1 MRSSVEY
8 LFPWVIF
15 NMINNISDQ
24 ASSFPGTQ
32 LNQSD
37 NFLDSLREFFAIL
50 NSSRKGELST
60 WDTIYLHLIL
70 AINADS
76 DLIKNDELL
85 AENIPSANYQFNIF
99 FSNAFE
105 IDVKKYLGKSEDNE
119 VEIKVGNERITIGIR
134 NVSNGKLERQK
145 FLFPLDYENKLQHQL
160 DKHFTIES
168 HPLLYR
174 HTMGS
179 KIANVIFEK
188 LYSRIDFNKEQYIS
202 FIKDA
207 FIHFYDYSRRY
218 AIGENIAKDAVTNNI
233 ALMSTFYDS
242 ENTSGEVLNND
253 FTEESFETALNV
265 EHAIVLGFA
274 DDNFETK
281 PVHYQDLLTR
291 FSAFQDTVFNLFP
304 EMHSTHYNDICS
316 VSVDMTKGTQCMIHL
331 MVNEEVFMSLPVPV
345 ATMVREDATN
355 LVNLK
360 TLLNDGFFI
369 KYSHFN
375 DVALIKQNISN
386 LYLSHTV
393 VNESILKKCC
403 FENGSLG
410 DVKITNSNI
419 INNVFKNVSF
429 RSVKINNVNTH
440 SLKFINCHF
449 FNVDMIRVNFSKCLF
464 HDCSMHGVKIKPWL
478 PVKWTKELIN
488 DYLYGCLLSLYSIC
502 ARDIYNM
509 SAGNNVKVA
518 ADAFLEIIFSLKNKY
533 CIKLLSA
540 QDRAFI
546 YEFARMI
553 FAYIND
559 KSIEILLLSCFAA
572 SDQKAIQRYI
582 PQSQDGEDFRSHLQY
597 KLPLSAH

>member
-1 MRSSVEY
+1 MDYRFS
-8 LFPWVIF
+8 WVIF

-76 DLIKNDELL
+76 DLIKNDVLL
-85 AENIPSANYQFNIF
+85 AENMPSANYQFNTF

-105 IDVKKYLGKSEDNE
+105 TDVKKYLGKSEDNE
-119 VEIKVGNERITIGIR
+119 VEIKAGNERISIGIR
-134 NVSNGKLERQK
+134 NVSNGKLERQQ
-145 FLFPLDYENKLQHQL
+145 FLFPLDYENKLQDQL

-174 HTMGS
+174 HTIGS

-202 FIKDA
+202 FIKGA

-218 AIGENIAKDAVTNNI
+218 AISENIEKDAVTNNI
-233 ALMSTFYDS
+233 ALMNTFYDS
-242 ENTSGEVLNND
+242 DNTSGEVLNND
-253 FTEESFETALNV
+253 FTEEEPFETALDV
-265 EHAIVLGFA
+265 EHTIVLGFA

-304 EMHSTHYNDICS
+304 EMRSSHYHDICS
-316 VSVDMTKGTQCMIHL
+316 VCVDMTKGTQCMIHL

-345 ATMVREDATN
+345 ATMVREDVSN

-540 QDRAFI
+540 QERAFI

>member
-1 MRSSVEY
+1 MDYRFS
-8 LFPWVIF
+8 WVIF

-76 DLIKNDELL
+76 DLIKNDVLL
-85 AENIPSANYQFNIF
+85 AENMPSANYQFNTF

-105 IDVKKYLGKSEDNE
+105 TDVKKYLGKSEDNE
-119 VEIKVGNERITIGIR
+119 VEIKAGNERISIGIR
-134 NVSNGKLERQK
+134 NVSNGKLERQQ
-145 FLFPLDYENKLQHQL
+145 FLFPLDYENKLQDQL

-174 HTMGS
+174 HTIGS

-202 FIKDA
+202 FIKGA

-218 AIGENIAKDAVTNNI
+218 AISENIEKDAVTNNI
-233 ALMSTFYDS
+233 VLMNTFYDS
-242 ENTSGEVLNND
+242 DNTSGEVLNND
-253 FTEESFETALNV
+253 FTEEEPFETALDV
-265 EHAIVLGFA
+265 EHTIVLGFA

-304 EMHSTHYNDICS
+304 EMRSSHYHDICS
-316 VSVDMTKGTQCMIHL
+316 VCVDMTKGTQCMIHL

-345 ATMVREDATN
+345 ATMVREDASN

-540 QDRAFI
+540 QERAFI

>member
-1 MRSSVEY
+1 
-8 LFPWVIF
+8 
-15 NMINNISDQ
+15 MINNISDQ

-50 NSSRKGELST
+50 NPSRKGELST

-76 DLIKNDELL
+76 DLIKNDVLL
-85 AENIPSANYQFNIF
+85 AENIPSANYQFNTF
-99 FSNAFE
+99 FSNTFE

-119 VEIKVGNERITIGIR
+119 VEIKAGNERISIGIR
-134 NVSNGKLERQK
+134 NVSNGKLERQQ
-145 FLFPLDYENKLQHQL
+145 FLFPLDYENKLQEQL
-160 DKHFTIES
+160 DKYFTIES

-174 HTMGS
+174 YTIGS

-218 AIGENIAKDAVTNNI
+218 AISENIDKDAVTNNI

-242 ENTSGEVLNND
+242 DNTSGEVLNND
-253 FTEESFETALNV
+253 FTEEESFETALDV

-304 EMHSTHYNDICS
+304 EMHSSHYHDICS

-345 ATMVREDATN
+345 ATMVREDASN

-360 TLLNDGFFI
+360 TLLNDGCFI

-375 DVALIKQNISN
+375 DVVLIKQNISN

-410 DVKITNSNI
+410 DVKITNSNV
-419 INNVFKNVSF
+419 INSAFKNISF

-440 SLKFINCHF
+440 SLKFINCNF
-449 FNVDMIRVNFSKCLF
+449 FNVDMIRVNLSKCLF
-464 HDCSMHGVKIKPWL
+464 HECSMHGVKIKPWL
-478 PVKWTKELIN
+478 PVKWTKELIS

-509 SAGNNVKVA
+509 NAGNNVKVA

-572 SDQKAIQRYI
+572 ADQKAIQRYR

>member
-1 MRSSVEY
+1 MEY

-134 NVSNGKLERQK
+134 NISNGKLERQK

-160 DKHFTIES
+160 DKYFTIES

-218 AIGENIAKDAVTNNI
+218 AISENIAKDAVTNNI

-242 ENTSGEVLNND
+242 DNTSGEVLNND
-253 FTEESFETALNV
+253 FTEEESFETALDV

-304 EMHSTHYNDICS
+304 EMHSSHYNDICS

-419 INNVFKNVSF
+419 VNNVFKNVSF
-429 RSVKINNVNTH
+429 RTVKINNVNTH

-509 SAGNNVKVA
+509 SVGNNVKVA
-518 ADAFLEIIFSLKNKY
+518 ADAFLEILYSLKNKY

-572 SDQKAIQRYI
+572 ADQKAIQRYI
-582 PQSQDGEDFRSHLQY
+582 PQAQDGEDFRNHLQY
-597 KLPLSAH
+597 KLTLPTH

>member
-1 MRSSVEY
+1 MDYRFS
-8 LFPWVIF
+8 WVIF

-24 ASSFPGTQ
+24 ASSFPCTQ

-105 IDVKKYLGKSEDNE
+105 TDVKKFLGKSEDNE

-134 NVSNGKLERQK
+134 NLSNGKLERQK

-160 DKHFTIES
+160 DKYFTIES

-218 AIGENIAKDAVTNNI
+218 AINENIAKDAVTNNI

-242 ENTSGEVLNND
+242 DNTSGEVLNND
-253 FTEESFETALNV
+253 FTEEESFETALDV

-304 EMHSTHYNDICS
+304 EMHSSHYNDICS

-355 LVNLK
+355 LINLK

-419 INNVFKNVSF
+419 VNNVFKNISF

-509 SAGNNVKVA
+509 IAGNNVKVA
-518 ADAFLEIIFSLKNKY
+518 ADAFLEILYSLKNKY

-572 SDQKAIQRYI
+572 ADQKAIQRYI
-582 PQSQDGEDFRSHLQY
+582 PQAQDGEDFRNHLQY
-597 KLPLSAH
+597 KLTLPTH

>member
-1 MRSSVEY
+1 MDYRFS
-8 LFPWVIF
+8 WVIF

-24 ASSFPGTQ
+24 ASSFPCTQ

-105 IDVKKYLGKSEDNE
+105 TDVKKFLGKSEDNE

-134 NVSNGKLERQK
+134 NLSNGKLERQK

-160 DKHFTIES
+160 DKYFTIES

-218 AIGENIAKDAVTNNI
+218 AINENIAKDAVTNNI

-242 ENTSGEVLNND
+242 DNTSGEVLNND
-253 FTEESFETALNV
+253 FTEEESFETALDV

-304 EMHSTHYNDICS
+304 EMHSSHYNDICS

-355 LVNLK
+355 LINLK

-410 DVKITNSNI
+410 DVKLTNSNI
-419 INNVFKNVSF
+419 VNNVFKNISF

-509 SAGNNVKVA
+509 IAGNNVKVA
-518 ADAFLEIIFSLKNKY
+518 ADAFLEILYSLKNKY

-572 SDQKAIQRYI
+572 ADQKAIQRYI
-582 PQSQDGEDFRSHLQY
+582 PQAQDGEDFRNHLQY
-597 KLPLSAH
+597 KLTLPTH

>member
-1 MRSSVEY
+1 
-8 LFPWVIF
+8 
-15 NMINNISDQ
+15 MINNISDQ
-24 ASSFPGTQ
+24 ASSFPCTQ

-105 IDVKKYLGKSEDNE
+105 TDVKKFLGKSEDNE

-134 NVSNGKLERQK
+134 NLSNGKLERQK

-160 DKHFTIES
+160 DKYFTIES

-218 AIGENIAKDAVTNNI
+218 AINENIAKDAVTNNI

-242 ENTSGEVLNND
+242 DNTSGEVLNND
-253 FTEESFETALNV
+253 FTEEESFETALDV

-304 EMHSTHYNDICS
+304 EMHSSHYNDICS

-355 LVNLK
+355 LINLK

-419 INNVFKNVSF
+419 VNNVFKNISF

-509 SAGNNVKVA
+509 IAGNNVKVA
-518 ADAFLEIIFSLKNKY
+518 ADAFLEILYSLKNKY

-572 SDQKAIQRYI
+572 ADQKAIQRYI
-582 PQSQDGEDFRSHLQY
+582 PQAQDGEDFRNHLQY
-597 KLPLSAH
+597 KLTLPTH

>member
-1 MRSSVEY
+1 
-8 LFPWVIF
+8 
-15 NMINNISDQ
+15 MINNISDQ

-76 DLIKNDELL
+76 DLIKNDVLL
-85 AENIPSANYQFNIF
+85 AENMPSANYQFNTF

-105 IDVKKYLGKSEDNE
+105 TDVKKYLGKSEDNE
-119 VEIKVGNERITIGIR
+119 VEIKAGNERISIGIR
-134 NVSNGKLERQK
+134 NVSNGKLERQQ
-145 FLFPLDYENKLQHQL
+145 FLFPLDYENKLQDQL

-174 HTMGS
+174 HTIGS

-202 FIKDA
+202 FIKGA

-218 AIGENIAKDAVTNNI
+218 AISENIEKDAVTNNI
-233 ALMSTFYDS
+233 ALMNTFYDS
-242 ENTSGEVLNND
+242 DNTSGEVLNND
-253 FTEESFETALNV
+253 FTEEEPFETALDV
-265 EHAIVLGFA
+265 EHTIVLGFA

-304 EMHSTHYNDICS
+304 EMRSSHYHDICS
-316 VSVDMTKGTQCMIHL
+316 VCVDMTKGTQCMIHL

-345 ATMVREDATN
+345 ATMVREDASN

-540 QDRAFI
+540 QERAFI

-559 KSIEILLLSCFAA
+559 KSIEILLLSCVAA

>member
-1 MRSSVEY
+1 MEY

-160 DKHFTIES
+160 DKYFTIES

-218 AIGENIAKDAVTNNI
+218 AISENIEKDAVTNNI
-233 ALMSTFYDS
+233 ALMGTFYDS
-242 ENTSGEVLNND
+242 ENTLGEVLNND

-419 INNVFKNVSF
+419 VNNVFKNVSF
-429 RSVKINNVNTH
+429 RTVKINNVNTH

>member
-1 MRSSVEY
+1 
-8 LFPWVIF
+8 
-15 NMINNISDQ
+15 MINNISDQ

-37 NFLDSLREFFAIL
+37 NFLDSLRGFFAIL

-76 DLIKNDELL
+76 DLIKNDVLL
-85 AENIPSANYQFNIF
+85 AENMPSANYQFNTF

-105 IDVKKYLGKSEDNE
+105 TDVKKYLGKSEDNE
-119 VEIKVGNERITIGIR
+119 VEIKAGNERISIGIR
-134 NVSNGKLERQK
+134 NVSNGKLERQQ
-145 FLFPLDYENKLQHQL
+145 FLFPLDYENKLQDQL

-174 HTMGS
+174 HTIGS

-202 FIKDA
+202 FIKGA

-218 AIGENIAKDAVTNNI
+218 AISENIEKDAVTNNI
-233 ALMSTFYDS
+233 ALMNTFYDS
-242 ENTSGEVLNND
+242 DNTSGEVLNND
-253 FTEESFETALNV
+253 FTEEEPFETALDV
-265 EHAIVLGFA
+265 EHTIVLGFA

-304 EMHSTHYNDICS
+304 EMRSSHYHDICS
-316 VSVDMTKGTQCMIHL
+316 VCVDMTKGTQCMIHL

-345 ATMVREDATN
+345 ATMVREDASN

-540 QDRAFI
+540 QERAFI

>member
-1 MRSSVEY
+1 MDYRFS
-8 LFPWVIF
+8 WVIF

-24 ASSFPGTQ
+24 ASSFPCTQ

-85 AENIPSANYQFNIF
+85 AENIPSANCQFNIF

-105 IDVKKYLGKSEDNE
+105 TDVKKFLGKSEDNE

-134 NVSNGKLERQK
+134 NLSNGKLERQK

-160 DKHFTIES
+160 DKYFTIES

-218 AIGENIAKDAVTNNI
+218 AINENIAKDAVTNNI

-242 ENTSGEVLNND
+242 DNTSGEVLNND
-253 FTEESFETALNV
+253 FTEEESFETALDV

-304 EMHSTHYNDICS
+304 EMHSSHYNDICS

-345 ATMVREDATN
+345 TTMVREDATN
-355 LVNLK
+355 LINLK

-419 INNVFKNVSF
+419 VNNVFKNISF

-509 SAGNNVKVA
+509 IAGNNVKVA
-518 ADAFLEIIFSLKNKY
+518 ADAFLEILYSLKNKY

-572 SDQKAIQRYI
+572 ADQKAIQRYI
-582 PQSQDGEDFRSHLQY
+582 PQAQDGEDFRNHLQY
-597 KLPLSAH
+597 KLTLPTH

>member
-1 MRSSVEY
+1 MDYRFS
-8 LFPWVIF
+8 WVIF

-76 DLIKNDELL
+76 DLIKNDVLL
-85 AENIPSANYQFNIF
+85 AENMPSANYQFNTF

-105 IDVKKYLGKSEDNE
+105 TDVKKYLGKSEDNE
-119 VEIKVGNERITIGIR
+119 VEIKAGNERISIGIR
-134 NVSNGKLERQK
+134 NVSNGKLERQQ
-145 FLFPLDYENKLQHQL
+145 FLFPLDYENKLQDQL

-174 HTMGS
+174 HTIGS

-202 FIKDA
+202 FIKGA

-218 AIGENIAKDAVTNNI
+218 AISENIEKDAVTNNI
-233 ALMSTFYDS
+233 ALMNTFYDS
-242 ENTSGEVLNND
+242 DNTSGEVLNND
-253 FTEESFETALNV
+253 FTEEEPFETALDV
-265 EHAIVLGFA
+265 EHTIVLGFA

-304 EMHSTHYNDICS
+304 EMRSSHYHDICS
-316 VSVDMTKGTQCMIHL
+316 VCVDMTKGTQCMIHL

-345 ATMVREDATN
+345 ATMVREDASN

-488 DYLYGCLLSLYSIC
+488 DYLYGCLLSLYSIS

>member
-1 MRSSVEY
+1 MDYRFS
-8 LFPWVIF
+8 WVIF

-76 DLIKNDELL
+76 DLIKNDVLL
-85 AENIPSANYQFNIF
+85 AENMPSANYQFNTF

-105 IDVKKYLGKSEDNE
+105 TDVKKYLGKSEDNE
-119 VEIKVGNERITIGIR
+119 VEIKAGNERISIGIR
-134 NVSNGKLERQK
+134 NVSNGKLERQQ
-145 FLFPLDYENKLQHQL
+145 FLFPLDYENKLQDQL

-174 HTMGS
+174 HTIGS

-202 FIKDA
+202 FIKGA

-218 AIGENIAKDAVTNNI
+218 AISENIEKDAVTNNI
-233 ALMSTFYDS
+233 ALMNTFYDS
-242 ENTSGEVLNND
+242 DNTSGEVLNND
-253 FTEESFETALNV
+253 FTEEEPFETALDV
-265 EHAIVLGFA
+265 EHTIVLGFA

-304 EMHSTHYNDICS
+304 EMRSSHYHDICS
-316 VSVDMTKGTQCMIHL
+316 VCVDMTKGTQCMIHL

-345 ATMVREDATN
+345 ATMVREDASN

-440 SLKFINCHF
+440 CLKFINCHF

-540 QDRAFI
+540 QERAFI

>member
-1 MRSSVEY
+1 MRN
-8 LFPWVIF
+8 LFAP
-15 NMINNISDQ
+15 S
-24 ASSFPGTQ
+24 

-76 DLIKNDELL
+76 DLIKNDVLL
-85 AENIPSANYQFNIF
+85 AENMPSANYQFNTF

-105 IDVKKYLGKSEDNE
+105 TDVKKYLGKSEDNE
-119 VEIKVGNERITIGIR
+119 VEIKAGNERISIGIR
-134 NVSNGKLERQK
+134 NVSNGKLERQQ
-145 FLFPLDYENKLQHQL
+145 FLFPLDYENKSQDQL

-174 HTMGS
+174 HAIGS

-202 FIKDA
+202 FIKGA

-218 AIGENIAKDAVTNNI
+218 AISENIEKDAITNNI
-233 ALMSTFYDS
+233 ALMNTFYDS
-242 ENTSGEVLNND
+242 DNTSGEVLNND
-253 FTEESFETALNV
+253 FTEEESFETALDV
-265 EHAIVLGFA
+265 EHTIVLGFA

-304 EMHSTHYNDICS
+304 EMRSSHYHNICS
-316 VSVDMTKGTQCMIHL
+316 VCVDMTKGTQCMIHL

-345 ATMVREDATN
+345 ATMVREDASN

>member
-1 MRSSVEY
+1 MDYRFS
-8 LFPWVIF
+8 WVIF

-76 DLIKNDELL
+76 DLIKNDVLL
-85 AENIPSANYQFNIF
+85 AENMPSANYQFNTF

-105 IDVKKYLGKSEDNE
+105 TDVKKYLGKSEDNE
-119 VEIKVGNERITIGIR
+119 VEIKAGSERISIGIR
-134 NVSNGKLERQK
+134 NVSNGKLERQQ
-145 FLFPLDYENKLQHQL
+145 FLFPLDYENKLQDQL

-174 HTMGS
+174 HTIGS

-202 FIKDA
+202 FIKGA

-218 AIGENIAKDAVTNNI
+218 AISENIEKDAVTNNI
-233 ALMSTFYDS
+233 ALMNTFYDS
-242 ENTSGEVLNND
+242 DNTSGEVLNND
-253 FTEESFETALNV
+253 FTEEESFETALDV
-265 EHAIVLGFA
+265 EHTIVLGFA

-304 EMHSTHYNDICS
+304 EMRSSHYHDICS
-316 VSVDMTKGTQCMIHL
+316 VCVDMTKGTQCMIHL

-345 ATMVREDATN
+345 ATMVREDASN

-488 DYLYGCLLSLYSIC
+488 DYLYGCLLFLYSIC

>member
-1 MRSSVEY
+1 MDYRFS
-8 LFPWVIF
+8 WVIF

-76 DLIKNDELL
+76 DLIKNDVLL
-85 AENIPSANYQFNIF
+85 AENMPSANYQFNTF

-105 IDVKKYLGKSEDNE
+105 TDVKKYLGKSEDNE
-119 VEIKVGNERITIGIR
+119 VEIKAGNERISIGIR
-134 NVSNGKLERQK
+134 NVSNGKLERQQ
-145 FLFPLDYENKLQHQL
+145 FLFPLDYENKLQDQL

-174 HTMGS
+174 HTIGS

-202 FIKDA
+202 FIKGA

-218 AIGENIAKDAVTNNI
+218 AISENIEKDAVTNNI
-233 ALMSTFYDS
+233 ALMNTFYDS
-242 ENTSGEVLNND
+242 DNTSGEVLNND
-253 FTEESFETALNV
+253 FTEEEPFETALDV
-265 EHAIVLGFA
+265 EHTIVLGFA

-304 EMHSTHYNDICS
+304 EMRSSHYHDICS
-316 VSVDMTKGTQCMIHL
+316 VCVDMTKGTQCMIHL

-345 ATMVREDATN
+345 ATMVREDASN

-540 QDRAFI
+540 QERAFI

-597 KLPLSAH
+597 KLPLSAY

>member
-1 MRSSVEY
+1 MDYRFS
-8 LFPWVIF
+8 WVIF

-76 DLIKNDELL
+76 DLIKNDVLL
-85 AENIPSANYQFNIF
+85 AENMPSANYQFNTF

-105 IDVKKYLGKSEDNE
+105 TDVKKYLGKSEDNE
-119 VEIKVGNERITIGIR
+119 VEIKAGNERISIGIR
-134 NVSNGKLERQK
+134 NVSNGKLERQQ
-145 FLFPLDYENKLQHQL
+145 FLFPLDYENKLQDQL

-174 HTMGS
+174 HTIGS

-202 FIKDA
+202 FIKGA

-218 AIGENIAKDAVTNNI
+218 AISENIEKDAVTNNI
-233 ALMSTFYDS
+233 ALMNTFYDS
-242 ENTSGEVLNND
+242 DNTSGEVLNND
-253 FTEESFETALNV
+253 FTEEESFETALDV
-265 EHAIVLGFA
+265 EHTIVLGFA

-304 EMHSTHYNDICS
+304 EMRSSHYHDICS
-316 VSVDMTKGTQCMIHL
+316 VCVDMTKGTQCMIHL

-345 ATMVREDATN
+345 ATMVREDASN

-440 SLKFINCHF
+440 SLKFINCYF

>member
-1 MRSSVEY
+1 MDYRFS
-8 LFPWVIF
+8 WVIF

-24 ASSFPGTQ
+24 ASSFSCTQ

-76 DLIKNDELL
+76 DLIKNDVLL
-85 AENIPSANYQFNIF
+85 AENIPTADYQFNTF

-105 IDVKKYLGKSEDNE
+105 TDVKKYLGKSEDNE
-119 VEIKVGNERITIGIR
+119 VEIKTGNERISIGIR
-134 NVSNGKLERQK
+134 NISNGKLERQK

-207 FIHFYDYSRRY
+207 FLHFYDYSRRY
-218 AIGENIAKDAVTNNI
+218 AINENIAKDAVTNNI

-242 ENTSGEVLNND
+242 DNTSGEVLNND
-253 FTEESFETALNV
+253 FTEESFETALDV
-265 EHAIVLGFA
+265 EHTIVLGFA

-281 PVHYQDLLTR
+281 PVHYQDLLIR

-304 EMHSTHYNDICS
+304 EMRSSHYNDICS

-345 ATMVREDATN
+345 ATMVREDASN

-360 TLLNDGFFI
+360 TLLNDGCFI

-375 DVALIKQNISN
+375 DVALIKQNINN
-386 LYLSHTV
+386 LHLSHTV

-410 DVKITNSNI
+410 DVKITNSNV
-419 INNVFKNVSF
+419 INSVFKNISF

-502 ARDIYNM
+502 VRDIFNM
-509 SAGNNVKVA
+509 NAGSNVKIA
-518 ADAFLEIIFSLKNKY
+518 ADAFLDILFSLKNKY

-540 QDRAFI
+540 QNRAFI

-559 KSIEILLLSCFAA
+559 KNIENLLLSCFAEV
-572 SDQKAIQRYI
+572 DQKAIQRYV
-582 PQSQDGEDFRSHLQY
+582 PQPQDAEKFWSNLQY
-597 KLPLSAH
+597 KLSISAH

>member
-1 MRSSVEY
+1 
-8 LFPWVIF
+8 
-15 NMINNISDQ
+15 MINNISDQ

-76 DLIKNDELL
+76 DLIKNDVLL
-85 AENIPSANYQFNIF
+85 AENMPSANYQFNTF

-105 IDVKKYLGKSEDNE
+105 TDVKKYLGKSEDNE
-119 VEIKVGNERITIGIR
+119 VEIKEGNERISIGIR
-134 NVSNGKLERQK
+134 NVSNGKLERQQ
-145 FLFPLDYENKLQHQL
+145 FLFPLDYENKLQDQL

-168 HPLLYR
+168 YPLLYR
-174 HTMGS
+174 HTIGS

-202 FIKDA
+202 FIKGA

-218 AIGENIAKDAVTNNI
+218 AISENIEKDAVTNNI
-233 ALMSTFYDS
+233 ALMNTFYDS
-242 ENTSGEVLNND
+242 DNTSGEVLNND
-253 FTEESFETALNV
+253 FTEEESFETALDV
-265 EHAIVLGFA
+265 EHTIVLGFA

-304 EMHSTHYNDICS
+304 EMRSSHYHDICS
-316 VSVDMTKGTQCMIHL
+316 VCVDMTKGTQCMIHL

-345 ATMVREDATN
+345 ATMVREDASN

>member
-1 MRSSVEY
+1 
-8 LFPWVIF
+8 
-15 NMINNISDQ
+15 MINNISDQ

-76 DLIKNDELL
+76 DLIKNDVLL
-85 AENIPSANYQFNIF
+85 AENMPSANYQFNTF

-105 IDVKKYLGKSEDNE
+105 TDVKKYLGKSEDNE
-119 VEIKVGNERITIGIR
+119 VEIKAGNERISIGIR
-134 NVSNGKLERQK
+134 NVSNGKLERQQ
-145 FLFPLDYENKLQHQL
+145 FLFPLDYENKLQDQL

-174 HTMGS
+174 HTIGS

-202 FIKDA
+202 FIKGA

-218 AIGENIAKDAVTNNI
+218 AISENIEKDAVTNNI
-233 ALMSTFYDS
+233 ALMNTFYDS
-242 ENTSGEVLNND
+242 DNTSGEVLNND
-253 FTEESFETALNV
+253 FTEEEPFETALDV
-265 EHAIVLGFA
+265 EHTIVLGFA

-281 PVHYQDLLTR
+281 PVHYKDLLTR

-304 EMHSTHYNDICS
+304 EMRSSHYHDICS
-316 VSVDMTKGTQCMIHL
+316 VCVDMTKGTQCMIHL

-345 ATMVREDATN
+345 ATMVREDASN

-540 QDRAFI
+540 QERAFI

>member
-1 MRSSVEY
+1 MDYRFS
-8 LFPWVIF
+8 WVIF

-76 DLIKNDELL
+76 DLIKNDVLL
-85 AENIPSANYQFNIF
+85 AENMPSANYQFNTF

-105 IDVKKYLGKSEDNE
+105 TDVKKYLGKSEDNE
-119 VEIKVGNERITIGIR
+119 VEIKAGNERISIGIR
-134 NVSNGKLERQK
+134 NVSNGKLERQQ
-145 FLFPLDYENKLQHQL
+145 FLFPLDYENKLQDQL

-174 HTMGS
+174 HTIGS
-179 KIANVIFEK
+179 KIANMIFEK

-202 FIKDA
+202 FIKGA

-218 AIGENIAKDAVTNNI
+218 AISENIEKDAVTNNI
-233 ALMSTFYDS
+233 ALMNTFYDS
-242 ENTSGEVLNND
+242 DNTSGEVLNND
-253 FTEESFETALNV
+253 FTEEEPFETALDV
-265 EHAIVLGFA
+265 EHTIVLGFA

-304 EMHSTHYNDICS
+304 EMRSSHYHDICS
-316 VSVDMTKGTQCMIHL
+316 VCVDMTKGTQCMIHL

-345 ATMVREDATN
+345 ATMVREDASN

-540 QDRAFI
+540 QERAFI

>member
-1 MRSSVEY
+1 
-8 LFPWVIF
+8 
-15 NMINNISDQ
+15 MINNISDQ

-37 NFLDSLREFFAIL
+37 NFLDSLRGFFAIL

-76 DLIKNDELL
+76 DLIKNDVLL
-85 AENIPSANYQFNIF
+85 AENMPSANYQFNTF

-105 IDVKKYLGKSEDNE
+105 TDVKKYLGKSEDNE
-119 VEIKVGNERITIGIR
+119 VEIKAGNERISIGIR
-134 NVSNGKLERQK
+134 NVSNGKLERQQ
-145 FLFPLDYENKLQHQL
+145 FLFPLDYENKLQDQL

-174 HTMGS
+174 HTIGS

-202 FIKDA
+202 LIKGA

-218 AIGENIAKDAVTNNI
+218 AISENIEKDAVTNNI
-233 ALMSTFYDS
+233 ALMNTFYDS
-242 ENTSGEVLNND
+242 DNTSGEVLNND
-253 FTEESFETALNV
+253 FTEEESFETALDV
-265 EHAIVLGFA
+265 EHTIVLGFA

-304 EMHSTHYNDICS
+304 EMRSSHYHDICS
-316 VSVDMTKGTQCMIHL
+316 VCVDMTKGTQCMIHL

-345 ATMVREDATN
+345 ATMVREDASN

>member
-1 MRSSVEY
+1 
-8 LFPWVIF
+8 
-15 NMINNISDQ
+15 MINNISDQ

-99 FSNAFE
+99 NAFE

-134 NVSNGKLERQK
+134 NISNGKLERQK

-160 DKHFTIES
+160 DKYFTIES

-218 AIGENIAKDAVTNNI
+218 AISENIAKDAVTNNI

-242 ENTSGEVLNND
+242 DNTSGEVLNND
-253 FTEESFETALNV
+253 FTEEESFETALDV

-304 EMHSTHYNDICS
+304 EMHSSHYNDICS

-360 TLLNDGFFI
+360 TLLND
-369 KYSHFN
+369 
-375 DVALIKQNISN
+375 VALIKQNISN

-419 INNVFKNVSF
+419 VNNVFKNVSF
-429 RSVKINNVNTH
+429 RTVKINNVNTH

-509 SAGNNVKVA
+509 IAGNNVKVA
-518 ADAFLEIIFSLKNKY
+518 ADAFLEILYSLKNKY

-572 SDQKAIQRYI
+572 ADQKAIQRYI
-582 PQSQDGEDFRSHLQY
+582 PQAQDGEDFRNHLQY
-597 KLPLSAH
+597 KLTLPTH

>member
-1 MRSSVEY
+1 MDYRFS
-8 LFPWVIF
+8 WVIF

-76 DLIKNDELL
+76 DLIKNDVLL
-85 AENIPSANYQFNIF
+85 AENMPSANYQFNTF

-105 IDVKKYLGKSEDNE
+105 TDVKKYLGKSEDNE
-119 VEIKVGNERITIGIR
+119 VEIKAGNERISIGIR
-134 NVSNGKLERQK
+134 NVSNGKLERQQ
-145 FLFPLDYENKLQHQL
+145 FLFPLDYENKLQDQL

-174 HTMGS
+174 HTIGS

-202 FIKDA
+202 FIKGA

-218 AIGENIAKDAVTNNI
+218 AISENIEKDAVTNNI
-233 ALMSTFYDS
+233 ALMNTFYDS
-242 ENTSGEVLNND
+242 DNTSGEVLNND
-253 FTEESFETALNV
+253 FTEEEPFETALDV
-265 EHAIVLGFA
+265 EHTIVLGFA

-304 EMHSTHYNDICS
+304 EMRSSHYHDICS
-316 VSVDMTKGTQCMIHL
+316 VCVDMTKGTQCMIHL

-345 ATMVREDATN
+345 ATMVREDASN

-582 PQSQDGEDFRSHLQY
+582 PQSQDGEDFREGANKSLI
-597 KLPLSAH
+597 

>member
-1 MRSSVEY
+1 M
-8 LFPWVIF
+8 
-15 NMINNISDQ
+15 
-24 ASSFPGTQ
+24 
-32 LNQSD
+32 
-37 NFLDSLREFFAIL
+37 
-50 NSSRKGELST
+50 ST

-76 DLIKNDELL
+76 DLIKNDVLL
-85 AENIPSANYQFNIF
+85 AENMPSANYQFNTF

-105 IDVKKYLGKSEDNE
+105 TDVKKYLSKSEDNE
-119 VEIKVGNERITIGIR
+119 VEIKAGNERISIGIR
-134 NVSNGKLERQK
+134 NVSNGKLERQQ
-145 FLFPLDYENKLQHQL
+145 FLFPLDYENKLQDQL

-174 HTMGS
+174 HTIGS

-218 AIGENIAKDAVTNNI
+218 AISENIEKDAVTNNI
-233 ALMSTFYDS
+233 ALMNTFYDS
-242 ENTSGEVLNND
+242 DNTSGEVLNND
-253 FTEESFETALNV
+253 FTEEESFETALDV
-265 EHAIVLGFA
+265 EHTIVLGFA

-304 EMHSTHYNDICS
+304 EMRSSHYHDICS
-316 VSVDMTKGTQCMIHL
+316 VCVDMTKGTQCMIHL

-345 ATMVREDATN
+345 ATMVREDASN

-540 QDRAFI
+540 QERAFI

>member
-1 MRSSVEY
+1 MEY

-134 NVSNGKLERQK
+134 NISNGKLERQK

-160 DKHFTIES
+160 DKYFTIES

-218 AIGENIAKDAVTNNI
+218 AISENIEKDSVTNNI

-316 VSVDMTKGTQCMIHL
+316 VSVDMTKETQCMIHL

-375 DVALIKQNISN
+375 DVAIIKQNISN

-410 DVKITNSNI
+410 DVKITNSN
-419 INNVFKNVSF
+419 
-429 RSVKINNVNTH
+429 
-440 SLKFINCHF
+440 
-449 FNVDMIRVNFSKCLF
+449 
-464 HDCSMHGVKIKPWL
+464 
-478 PVKWTKELIN
+478 
-488 DYLYGCLLSLYSIC
+488 
-502 ARDIYNM
+502 
-509 SAGNNVKVA
+509 
-518 ADAFLEIIFSLKNKY
+518 
-533 CIKLLSA
+533 
-540 QDRAFI
+540 
-546 YEFARMI
+546 
-553 FAYIND
+553 
-559 KSIEILLLSCFAA
+559 
-572 SDQKAIQRYI
+572 
-582 PQSQDGEDFRSHLQY
+582 
-597 KLPLSAH
+597 

>member
-1 MRSSVEY
+1 MDYRFS
-8 LFPWVIF
+8 WVIF

-76 DLIKNDELL
+76 DLIKNDVLL
-85 AENIPSANYQFNIF
+85 AENMPSANYQFNTF

-105 IDVKKYLGKSEDNE
+105 TDVKKYLGKSEDNE
-119 VEIKVGNERITIGIR
+119 VEIKAGNERISIGIR
-134 NVSNGKLERQK
+134 NVSNGKLERQQ
-145 FLFPLDYENKLQHQL
+145 FLFPLDYENKLQDQL

-174 HTMGS
+174 HTIGS

-202 FIKDA
+202 FIKGA

-218 AIGENIAKDAVTNNI
+218 AISENIEKDAVTNNI
-233 ALMSTFYDS
+233 ALMNTFYDS
-242 ENTSGEVLNND
+242 DNTSGEVLNND
-253 FTEESFETALNV
+253 FTEEESFETALDV
-265 EHAIVLGFA
+265 EHTIVLGFA

-304 EMHSTHYNDICS
+304 EMRSSHYHDICS
-316 VSVDMTKGTQCMIHL
+316 VCVDMTKGTQCMIHL

-345 ATMVREDATN
+345 ATMVREDASN

-419 INNVFKNVSF
+419 INNIFKNVSF

-449 FNVDMIRVNFSKCLF
+449 FNVDMIRINFSKCLF

>member
-1 MRSSVEY
+1 
-8 LFPWVIF
+8 
-15 NMINNISDQ
+15 MINNISDQ

-76 DLIKNDELL
+76 DLIKNDVLL
-85 AENIPSANYQFNIF
+85 AENMPSANYQFNTF

-105 IDVKKYLGKSEDNE
+105 TDVKKYLGKSEDNE
-119 VEIKVGNERITIGIR
+119 VEIKAGNERISIGIR
-134 NVSNGKLERQK
+134 NVSNGKLERQQ
-145 FLFPLDYENKLQHQL
+145 FLFPLDYENKLQDQL
-160 DKHFTIES
+160 AKHFTIES

-174 HTMGS
+174 HTIGS

-202 FIKDA
+202 FIKGA

-218 AIGENIAKDAVTNNI
+218 AISENIEKDAVTNNI
-233 ALMSTFYDS
+233 ALMNTFYDS
-242 ENTSGEVLNND
+242 DNTSGEVLNND
-253 FTEESFETALNV
+253 FTEEEPFETALDV
-265 EHAIVLGFA
+265 EHTIVLGFA

-304 EMHSTHYNDICS
+304 EMRSSHYHDICS
-316 VSVDMTKGTQCMIHL
+316 VCVDMTKGTQCMIHL

-345 ATMVREDATN
+345 ATMVREDASN

-540 QDRAFI
+540 QERAFI

>member
-1 MRSSVEY
+1 
-8 LFPWVIF
+8 
-15 NMINNISDQ
+15 MINNISDQ

-76 DLIKNDELL
+76 DLIKNDVLL
-85 AENIPSANYQFNIF
+85 AENMPSANYQFNTF

-105 IDVKKYLGKSEDNE
+105 TDVKKYLGKSEDNE
-119 VEIKVGNERITIGIR
+119 VEIKAGNERISIGIR
-134 NVSNGKLERQK
+134 NVSNGKLERQQ
-145 FLFPLDYENKLQHQL
+145 FLFPLDYENKLQDQL
-160 DKHFTIES
+160 DKHFTIEL

-174 HTMGS
+174 HTIGS

-202 FIKDA
+202 FIKGA

-218 AIGENIAKDAVTNNI
+218 AISENIEKDAVTNNI
-233 ALMSTFYDS
+233 ALMNTFYDS
-242 ENTSGEVLNND
+242 DNTSGEVLNND
-253 FTEESFETALNV
+253 FTEEEPFETALDV
-265 EHAIVLGFA
+265 EHTIVLGFA

-304 EMHSTHYNDICS
+304 EMRSSHYHDICS
-316 VSVDMTKGTQCMIHL
+316 VCVDMTKGTQCMIHL

-345 ATMVREDATN
+345 ATMVREDASN

-540 QDRAFI
+540 QERAFI

>member
-1 MRSSVEY
+1 
-8 LFPWVIF
+8 
-15 NMINNISDQ
+15 MINNISDQ
-24 ASSFPGTQ
+24 ASSFPGAQ

-76 DLIKNDELL
+76 DLIKNDVLL
-85 AENIPSANYQFNIF
+85 AENMPSANYQFNTF

-105 IDVKKYLGKSEDNE
+105 TDVKKYLGKSEDNE
-119 VEIKVGNERITIGIR
+119 VEIKAGNERISIGIR
-134 NVSNGKLERQK
+134 NVSNGKLERQQ
-145 FLFPLDYENKLQHQL
+145 FLFPLDYENKLQDQL

-174 HTMGS
+174 HTIGS

-202 FIKDA
+202 FIKGA

-218 AIGENIAKDAVTNNI
+218 AISENIEKDAVTNNI
-233 ALMSTFYDS
+233 ALMNTFYDS
-242 ENTSGEVLNND
+242 DNTSGEVLNND
-253 FTEESFETALNV
+253 FTEEEPFETALDV
-265 EHAIVLGFA
+265 EHTIVLGFA

-304 EMHSTHYNDICS
+304 EMRSSHYHDICS
-316 VSVDMTKGTQCMIHL
+316 VCVDMTKGTQCMIHL

-345 ATMVREDATN
+345 ATMVREDASN

-540 QDRAFI
+540 QERAFI

>member
-1 MRSSVEY
+1 MDYRFS
-8 LFPWVIF
+8 WVIF

-76 DLIKNDELL
+76 DLIKNDVLL
-85 AENIPSANYQFNIF
+85 AENMPSANYQFNTF

-105 IDVKKYLGKSEDNE
+105 TDVKKYLGKSEDNE
-119 VEIKVGNERITIGIR
+119 VEIKAGNERISIGIR
-134 NVSNGKLERQK
+134 NVSNGKLERQQ
-145 FLFPLDYENKLQHQL
+145 FLFPLDYENKLQDQL

-174 HTMGS
+174 HTIGS

-202 FIKDA
+202 FIKGA

-218 AIGENIAKDAVTNNI
+218 AISENIEKDAVTNNI
-233 ALMSTFYDS
+233 ALMNTFYDS
-242 ENTSGEVLNND
+242 DNTSGEVLNND
-253 FTEESFETALNV
+253 FTEEEPFETALDV
-265 EHAIVLGFA
+265 EHTIVLGFA

-304 EMHSTHYNDICS
+304 EMRSSHYHDICS
-316 VSVDMTKGTQCMIHL
+316 VCVDMTKGTQCMIHL

-345 ATMVREDATN
+345 ATMVREDASN

-572 SDQKAIQRYI
+572 ADQKAIQRYI

>member
-1 MRSSVEY
+1 MDYRFS
-8 LFPWVIF
+8 WVIF

-76 DLIKNDELL
+76 DLIKNDVLL
-85 AENIPSANYQFNIF
+85 AENMPSANYQFNTF

-105 IDVKKYLGKSEDNE
+105 TDVKKYLGKSEDNE
-119 VEIKVGNERITIGIR
+119 VEIKAGNERISIGIR
-134 NVSNGKLERQK
+134 NVSNGKLERQQ
-145 FLFPLDYENKLQHQL
+145 FLFPLDYENKLQDQL

-174 HTMGS
+174 HTIGS

-202 FIKDA
+202 FIKGA

-218 AIGENIAKDAVTNNI
+218 AISENIEKDAVTNNI
-233 ALMSTFYDS
+233 ALMNTFYDS
-242 ENTSGEVLNND
+242 DNTSGEVLNND
-253 FTEESFETALNV
+253 FTEEEPFETALDV
-265 EHAIVLGFA
+265 EHTIVLGFA

-304 EMHSTHYNDICS
+304 EMRSSHYHDICS
-316 VSVDMTKGTQCMIHL
+316 VCVDMTKGTQCMIHL

-345 ATMVREDATN
+345 ATMVREDASN

-449 FNVDMIRVNFSKCLF
+449 FNVDMIRFNFSKCLF

-540 QDRAFI
+540 QERAFI